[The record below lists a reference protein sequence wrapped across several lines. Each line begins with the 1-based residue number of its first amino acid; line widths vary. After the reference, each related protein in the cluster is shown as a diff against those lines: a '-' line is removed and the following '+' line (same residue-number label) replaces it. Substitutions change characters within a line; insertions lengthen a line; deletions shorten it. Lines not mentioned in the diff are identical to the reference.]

1 MESLSTLKTE
11 TQHQIHQR
19 IRSEASGYALASTV
33 FLTAL
38 KLTVGV
44 LSGSAAVFS
53 EGLHSSLDLVSAGL
67 SFFTVR
73 EAGKPA
79 DDDHPYGHGKIETFS
94 SLIEA
99 LFLVVAAG
107 AMIYEGCSQITNP
120 RPLQYEGLAI
130 VTIFISLLVSYFM
143 YRHNRKAAAAVESSA
158 LQVNALHFLTD
169 VIASGAILVGLLVLR
184 LTGWLIIDALL
195 AFAVAAYILVVSAR
209 QVRVA
214 VLELLDTQL
223 PEHEIHRVR
232 DLLETFKD
240 KMIEAHDL
248 RTRRSGSTRHIDF
261 HLVCCGAMSVNES
274 HAVCDQIEAKILE
287 EFPAASVNIHV
298 EPCEPEKTFCSATC
312 QVYATRAAEA
322 RAAESRV

>member
-1 MESLSTLKTE
+1 VESPSILKPQGKSHKE
-11 TQHQIHQR
+11 
-19 IRSEASGYALASTV
+19 IRSEASGYALASTI
-33 FLTAL
+33 FLTLL
-38 KLTVGV
+38 KLSVGV

-99 LFLVVAAG
+99 LFLVIAAG
-107 AMIYEGCSQITNP
+107 AMIFEGYLHIKDPQ
-120 RPLQYEGLAI
+120 PLQYQGLAI
-130 VTIFISLLVSYFM
+130 LTIFVSLVVSYFM
-143 YRHNRKAAAAVESSA
+143 YRHNKKAAATVESSA
-158 LQVNALHFLTD
+158 LHVNALHFLTD
-169 VIASGAILVGLLVLR
+169 VMASGAILLGLLVLKF
-184 LTGWLIIDALL
+184 TNWLIIDALL

-223 PEHEIHRVR
+223 PEEEIHHIREM
-232 DLLETFKD
+232 LTTFKD
-240 KMIEAHDL
+240 RMIEAHDL

-261 HLVCCGAMSVNES
+261 HLVCCGAMSVSES
-274 HAVCDQIEAKILE
+274 HSVCDQIEAKILE
-287 EFPAASVNIHV
+287 EYPSASVNIHV
-298 EPCEPEKTFCSATC
+298 EPCEPHKTNCRATC
-312 QVYATRAAEA
+312 QTYG
-322 RAAESRV
+322 SRETQVEQQV